1 MAAPQ
6 PQLDYAVNLEKY
18 APTVDAAAVKG
29 IVKYLSIALQN
40 RDASLVAASDP
51 KELTRVRESFMK
63 KKLGL
68 TQTDAELDTAIKDV
82 MTTMSGERNKSRVT
96 VYYLLAEKFGKLGL
110 FATPQVTT
118 AMQPSKGSVPMPV
131 NNPRELF
138 VMLLSEARLNTQLS
152 AKIYNEIS
160 QQAQDPDIKEA
171 LEARTWIV
179 ERDLSAID
187 RCFELMGDQPVQ
199 LSSHRQE
206 SLVEDFRK
214 EIAEIQ
220 TPAAKAVFI
229 LSKAERLNHAR
240 IAEYEGLVEAADVS
254 GHYAIGILL
263 ECCLADKLVFVE
275 RTRRFIRNLVAT
287 KVAAR
292 VGA

>member
-1 MAAPQ
+1 MRSISRSQFKIQIAQ
-6 PQLDYAVNLEKY
+6 QEK
-18 APTVDAAAVKG
+18 T
-29 IVKYLSIALQN
+29 L
-40 RDASLVAASDP
+40 
-51 KELTRVRESFMK
+51 
-63 KKLGL
+63 
-68 TQTDAELDTAIKDV
+68 
-82 MTTMSGERNKSRVT
+82 
-96 VYYLLAEKFGKLGL
+96 
-110 FATPQVTT
+110 
-118 AMQPSKGSVPMPV
+118 MPAR
-131 NNPRELF
+131 NPRELF
-138 VMLLSEARLNTQLS
+138 VMLLSEARQNTQLS
-152 AKIYNEIS
+152 AKIYTEIS
-160 QQAQDPDIKEA
+160 QQAQDPDIQEA
-171 LEARTWIV
+171 LEARAWIV
-179 ERDLSAID
+179 EKDLSAID

-199 LSSHRQE
+199 LSGHRQE

-240 IAEYEGLVEAADVS
+240 IAEYEGLIEAADWS